1 LRQSGPI
8 GSVPNGPQSPRVP
21 STIFE
26 GEFYE
31 LYGKKGGELEKKR
44 DEF

>member
-1 LRQSGPI
+1 LRQNGPTWI
-8 GSVPNGPQSPRVP
+8 VPNGPQGPRVP

-26 GEFYE
+26 SELYE

>member
-1 LRQSGPI
+1 LRQNGPI
-8 GSVPNGPQSPRVP
+8 WRVPHGPQSPRVP
-21 STIFE
+21 ARIFE